1 MKKRFFSLALAALL
15 MASILCGCGSTSGSV
30 TTAST
35 AQNGAADVAPGKAYG
50 GDSTTGVS
58 GQSKPNAEAKLIYT
72 AGMEME
78 TTAFDKAV
86 QDLTQLTEQCGGY
99 FESSS
104 INSYGSGYRTGTY
117 TVRVPAKQFAAFC
130 QQVGTLCHVISAST
144 AAQDV
149 SEDYYDT
156 AGRLKTQQTKLERLQ
171 SLLAKAE
178 KMEDIITIENA
189 ISDTEQQIDSLSG
202 ELQHYDALVNYSSV
216 NLTLNEVYKLSN
228 VEEPAAGFGGR
239 VAEALSSGWK
249 NFVNA
254 LENTLVALAYSWM
267 WVVIAAVII
276 VVVLRVRKRKLGF
289 PAWGKK
295 HQSPPKEED
304 PPQ

>member
-1 MKKRFFSLALAALL
+1 M
-15 MASILCGCGSTSGSV
+15 
-30 TTAST
+30 
-35 AQNGAADVAPGKAYG
+35 
-50 GDSTTGVS
+50 
-58 GQSKPNAEAKLIYT
+58 
-72 AGMEME
+72 
-78 TTAFDKAV
+78 
-86 QDLTQLTEQCGGY
+86 
-99 FESSS
+99 
-104 INSYGSGYRTGTY
+104 
-117 TVRVPAKQFAAFC
+117 
-130 QQVGTLCHVISAST
+130 ISANT

-289 PAWGKK
+289 PAWKK
-295 HQSPPKEED
+295 SFVA
-304 PPQ
+304 